1 MNRRKEGGGRREK
14 RFSSTF
20 PLLHSPFLLRESNN
34 SQSTK
39 LKLSCK
45 SLISLTILLTI
56 PVDKAV
62 DKLWI
67 SCG

>member
-1 MNRRKEGGGRREK
+1 MKRIQKGGGRREK

-20 PLLHSPFLLRESNN
+20 SLLHSPFLLRESDHLK
-34 SQSTK
+34 STK
-39 LKLSCK
+39 LKLSLET
-45 SLISLTILLTI
+45 LISLIIILTI
-56 PVDKAV
+56 SVDKSV